1 MMHDLSI
8 LEELEWEEF
17 RAWPRA
23 VPPRIGMAQAIV
35 AHAYD
40 VPLEEIAAATRRC
53 KRAAL
58 ARQVAMYLSHV
69 VFGMTLSQVAYAFR
83 RDRTTASHA
92 CRLVEDM
99 REDPDLDRVLDWLE
113 TLLRGAA
120 AT

>member
-1 MMHDLSI
+1 MTDDLSI
-8 LEELEWEEF
+8 LEELETEELDY
-17 RAWPRA
+17 WPRA

-40 VPLEEIAAATRRC
+40 VPLEEIAAVTRRC

-69 VFGMTLSQVAYAFR
+69 VYGMPFSQVAFAFR
-83 RDRTTASHA
+83 RDRTTAAHA
-92 CRLVEDM
+92 CRVVEDL